1 MCVSWFRDISMI
13 GSYLRRVLYVRTTD
27 NQSHAKLRSHQNIE
41 LVPTS
46 TRMAENVKMGQICIH
61 IIHECKY
68 YIQHERR
75 KDLEMYNLS
84 ILMVLA
90 ALK

>member
-13 GSYLRRVLYVRTTD
+13 GSYLRRVLYVRTTSTD
-27 NQSHAKLRSHQNIE
+27 NQWHAKLRSHQNIE

-68 YIQHERR
+68 SMRGE
-75 KDLEMYNLS
+75 KT
-84 ILMVLA
+84 
-90 ALK
+90 